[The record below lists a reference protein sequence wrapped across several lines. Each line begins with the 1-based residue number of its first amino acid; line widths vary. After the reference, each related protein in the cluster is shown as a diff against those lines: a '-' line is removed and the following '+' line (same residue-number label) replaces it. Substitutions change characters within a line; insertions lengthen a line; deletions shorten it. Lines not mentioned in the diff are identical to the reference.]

1 MRATMSKVSALRECQ
16 FWARPEA
23 QWVYTPAGPA
33 AEFGT
38 AVHAEIA
45 GQVSGTATVATD
57 DQAVRAAAES
67 VVTWWQNQRDQ
78 HDRWHAEPAYVLDVE
93 RGRARH
99 VGDNIGRS
107 YPRVGPFE
115 MAGSADIVGLSH
127 AVASV
132 YDVKTGRPENV
143 EPVSDNAQLRTL
155 ALAVHLAHGVD
166 RVRVGLVF
174 PTASSGPV
182 VEEHEYDAL
191 DLAAW
196 QAELAALVDA
206 VPTSVPRPSK
216 SACRYCPA
224 KQHCPAMTSALAEV
238 TPPRRLPIVMDAAE
252 IQSPEHAREQYLA
265 LRALKTGVD
274 EAWAALRRYAE
285 EHGPVSLGDGKV
297 YGSRQTTRESIDL
310 GARAAADVLRA
321 ELGSDEAFRTA
332 VSLETSKTAIKSAA
346 REVAKATGEKA
357 AAVERRVLEALRAT
371 GAVKV
376 STSTT
381 WDEMNE
387 GA

>member
-1 MRATMSKVSALRECQ
+1 MRATMSKVGALRECQ
-16 FWARPEA
+16 WWARPEA

-38 AVHAEIA
+38 KVHAEVA
-45 GQVSGTATVATD
+45 AHVSGAATEATTD
-57 DQAVRAAAES
+57 RAVYDAAES
-67 VVTWWQNQRDQ
+67 VVTWWQNRRDT
-78 HDRWHAEPAYVLDVE
+78 HDVWHAEPAYVLDVE

-99 VGDNIGRS
+99 VGNNIGRS

-115 MAGSADIVGLSH
+115 MAGSADIVGLSEGA
-127 AVASV
+127 AVV

-143 EPVSDNAQLRTL
+143 EPVAENAQLRTL

-174 PTASSGPV
+174 PSGPV
-182 VEEHEYDAL
+182 VDEHEYDAL

-196 QAELAALVDA
+196 QAELAELVDA
-206 VPTSVPRPSK
+206 VPTSQPRPSK

-238 TPPRRLPIVMDAAE
+238 TPQRRLPIVMDAAE

-265 LRALKTGVD
+265 LRALKTGID

-285 EHGPVSLGDGKV
+285 ERGPVSLGDGKV
-297 YGSRQTTRESIDL
+297 YGARVTTREALDL
-310 GARAAADVLRA
+310 SSRAAVDALQR
-321 ELGSDEAFRTA
+321 ELGSTWESA
-332 VSLETSKTAIKSAA
+332 VELSTSKTKIKSAA
-346 REVAKATGEKA
+346 REIASVTGEKT
-357 AAVERRVLEALRAT
+357 AAVERRVLEALRAV